1 MTDQNTPDQ
10 SRPNQS
16 GPNLGGN
23 LPEPVVKHRRFNAS
37 WIWLVPAIAALV
49 GLSLVIN
56 AWRQQGPAITISFQT
71 AQGLESGKTVVKYK
85 DVVVGKVTHIRL
97 SPDHSKVIVKVDLE
111 KSAGN
116 IAVSDSRFW
125 VVRPRIGLGGVSGI
139 DTLLSGSFIGV
150 DVGKSTQ
157 TQTDFVGLENP
168 PSVLHDS
175 RGKSFTLQSGD
186 LGSLDIGSPVYY
198 RRIQVGRVAS
208 YKLDEDGKGVTMK
221 IFVDSPYDKF
231 VTNESRFWNASG
243 VDVTISA
250 DGLKLNTQSLA
261 TVLAGGVAFNDAPG
275 PHPDEKPA
283 DEDASYT
290 LFDTEANAM
299 APPDGE
305 PRYIVMRFDQTLRG
319 LAVGAPVE
327 FRGINFGHVVSIR
340 MDYDEKTGHFPINV
354 GAVVYPDRL
363 GRAHKKLAE
372 IAKSKGDNEDMSHLI
387 GTLVSHGLRAEAKA
401 GNLLTGQLYISLD
414 LVPKAPKVAYNPDAR
429 PLEIPTVPGSLDK
442 LQEQM
447 AQIVDKL
454 SKIPFD
460 AIGNN
465 LNHTLADLD
474 STIKQVNGNV
484 LPTFQETLKGVNR
497 TVGTAN
503 QTLGTANSALSA
515 DSPLQQNLA
524 GTLQE
529 LQRMARSLRALTD
542 YLNTQPSSLIRGR
555 SKDAPLPD
563 AGTPTAQPQQGSK
576 P

>member
-16 GPNLGGN
+16 DPNLGSS

-175 RGKSFTLQSGD
+175 RGKSFTLQSSD

-275 PHPDEKPA
+275 PHADEKPA

-299 APPDGE
+299 APPDGA

-340 MDYDEKTGHFPINV
+340 MDYDEKSGHFPIYV

-372 IAKSKGDNEDMSHLI
+372 IAKSKGDNDDMSHLI
-387 GTLVSHGLRAEAKA
+387 GGLVAHGLRAEAKA

-414 LVPKAPKVAYNPDAR
+414 LVPNAPKVAYNPDAR

-484 LPTFQETLKGVNR
+484 LPAFQETLKGVNR

-563 AGTPTAQPQQGSK
+563 TGTPTAQPQQGSK

>member
-1 MTDQNTPDQ
+1 MTDQSTP
-10 SRPNQS
+10 NVS
-16 GPNLGGN
+16 GPN
-23 LPEPVVKHRRFNAS
+23 LPEPVVKRRRVNAS
-37 WIWLVPAIAALV
+37 WIWLVPAVAALI

-85 DVVVGKVTHIRL
+85 DVVIGKVTSIRL
-97 SPDHSKVIVKVDLE
+97 SPDHSKVIVKVDLD
-111 KSAGN
+111 KRASD

-150 DVGKSTQ
+150 DVGKSSQ
-157 TQTDFVGLENP
+157 PQTDFVGLETP

-208 YKLDEDGKGVTMK
+208 YKLDDNGKGVTLQ

-231 VTNESRFWNASG
+231 VTTESRFWNASG
-243 VDVTISA
+243 VDVTLSA

-275 PHPDEKPA
+275 PHPGEKPA
-283 DEDASYT
+283 AENTSYT
-290 LFDTEANAM
+290 LFDTEATAM

-305 PRYIVMRFDQTLRG
+305 PRYIVMRFDQPVRG
-319 LAVGAPVE
+319 LAVDAPVE
-327 FRGINFGHVVSIR
+327 FRGINFGRVVSIR
-340 MDYDEKTGHFPINV
+340 MDYDEKTNQFPIYV
-354 GAVVYPDRL
+354 GALIYPDRL
-363 GRAHKKLAE
+363 GRVHTKLEA
-372 IAKSKGDNEDMSHLI
+372 IAKSRGDSDESQIVTTM
-387 GTLVSHGLRAEAKA
+387 VAQGLRAQAKV
-401 GNLLTGQLYISLD
+401 GNLLTGQLFISLD
-414 LVPKAPKVAYNPDAR
+414 IVPHAPKAIGYNPNAR
-429 PLEIPTVPGSLDK
+429 PLQIPTIPGSFDK

-447 AQIVDKL
+447 AQIVDKI

-474 STIKQVNGNV
+474 STLKQVNGDL
-484 LPTFQETLKGVNR
+484 LPAFHETLKGANK
-497 TVGTAN
+497 TLSAAN
-503 QTLGTANSALSA
+503 QTLGAANSALSA

-555 SKDAPLPD
+555 GKDAPLPD
-563 AGTPTAQPQQGSK
+563 TGTPAAQPQQGSK

>member
-1 MTDQNTPDQ
+1 MTDQNTP
-10 SRPNQS
+10 NAS
-16 GPNLGGN
+16 GPNVGGN

-37 WIWLVPAIAALV
+37 WIWLVPAVAALI

-56 AWRQQGPAITISFQT
+56 AWRQQGPSITISFQT

-85 DVVVGKVTHIRL
+85 DVVIGKVTGIHL
-97 SPDHSKVIVKVDLE
+97 SQDHSKVIVKVDLE
-111 KSAGN
+111 KSAGG

-175 RGKSFTLQSGD
+175 RGKSFILHSSD

-208 YKLDEDGKGVTMK
+208 YKLDDDGKGVTLQ
-221 IFVDSPYDKF
+221 IFIDSPHDKL
-231 VTNESRFWNASG
+231 VTTESRFWNASG

-250 DGLKLNTQSLA
+250 EGLKLNTQSLA

-275 PHPDEKPA
+275 PHPDEKTA
-283 DEDASYT
+283 EENATFT

-299 APPDGE
+299 APPNGE
-305 PRYIVMRFDQTLRG
+305 PRYIVMRFDQPLRG
-319 LAVGAPVE
+319 LTVDAPVE

-340 MDYDEKTGHFPINV
+340 MDYDEKTDKFPIYV
-354 GAVVYPDRL
+354 GALIYPERL
-363 GRAHKKLAE
+363 GRVHTKLEA
-372 IAKSKGDNEDMSHLI
+372 IAKSHGDNDMSQI
-387 GTLVSHGLRAEAKA
+387 VTTMVAKGLRAQAKV
-401 GNLLTGQLYISLD
+401 GNLLTGQLFISLD
-414 LVPKAPKVAYNPDAR
+414 IVPKAPKAPGYDPNAR
-429 PLEIPTVPGSLDK
+429 PLQIPTIPGSFDK

-447 AQIVDKL
+447 AQIVDKI

-474 STIKQVNGNV
+474 STLKQVNGNL
-484 LPTFQETLKGVNR
+484 LPAFQDTLKGVNR
-497 TVGTAN
+497 TMGTAN
-503 QTLGTANSALSA
+503 QTLGTANSALAA

-563 AGTPTAQPQQGSK
+563 TSTPTAQPQQGSK